1 MKIKFTFK
9 ILFRSKDIESKL
21 SFRWANLNKSALEL
35 TEPACACIC
44 DLSSRSSTLI
54 FGFLYLI
61 RHWRETPLNLQVL
74 FLFGFSPLSLG
85 CDSPSIVASQEVLQ
99 LTVNTNER
107 IERFQ

>member
-1 MKIKFTFK
+1 MMRFCRRRAMKIKFTFK
-9 ILFRSKDIESKL
+9 TLFRSKDIESKL
-21 SFRWANLNKSALEL
+21 SFFFKIQQVDFWFSVPNSALGERL
-35 TEPACACIC
+35 
-44 DLSSRSSTLI
+44 RSI
-54 FGFLYLI
+54 FRL
-61 RHWRETPLNLQVL
+61 L